1 MASGASSG
9 NVNPFKNNFL
19 VDMDYRRNIVGEK
32 KIEFFTY
39 NFSFSHYLATAVF
52 NCAGFFFLTFFL
64 VYLPA
69 L

>member
-9 NVNPFKNNFL
+9 NANPFKNNFL

-52 NCAGFFFLTFFL
+52 NCTFFL
-64 VYLPA
+64 NFFFVYLPA
-69 L
+69 S